1 MKTYTE
7 ADVRQLLKKMARES
21 YNQGDFYSAGGRLMF
36 EATIAI
42 ILEDSFNAV
51 LDARED
57 AAKRGSREESADL
70 KYRMEAEG

>member
-7 ADVRQLLKKMARES
+7 ADVRELLNEMARES

-51 LDARED
+51 LDAREE
-57 AAKRGSREESADL
+57 AAKRGSGEDAADL
-70 KYRMEAEG
+70 KYRQGLEG